1 MNTHANDLC
10 CVTACC
16 CCVEGFACK
25 ECGCAVSETCLCLNT
40 ASTCRFVE
48 CTTCCKTSNM
58 CCCFHQRCGFPCD
71 QEVPCMLAF
80 CGLICYDGRTPE
92 QKASGAGMTT
102 VVVNNTVEAKS
113 SLIVNE
119 QPPGVGYAPQ
129 PAPYHPQQQQQPYPQ
144 QQYAPQHQGYSQQ
157 PPPVQYMQQPTMSQ
171 PPPSNDWQ
179 PDHQSAGWAPQGG
192 SQA

>member
-80 CGLICYDGRTPE
+80 CGLICYDGRTAE

-102 VVVNNTVEAKS
+102 IVVSNSVTS
-113 SLIVNE
+113 SSALLVNE
-119 QPPGVGYAPQ
+119 QPPGTGYAPQ
-129 PAPYHPQQQQQPYPQ
+129 QAMPAPYHQQQHQPGYPS
-144 QQYAPQHQGYSQQ
+144 QGQSYSQ
-157 PPPVQYMQQPTMSQ
+157 PPPAQYMQQPTTNQPMPSQ
-171 PPPSNDWQ
+171 PPPASGYQ
-179 PDHQSAGWAPQGG
+179 TAGWAQQGG